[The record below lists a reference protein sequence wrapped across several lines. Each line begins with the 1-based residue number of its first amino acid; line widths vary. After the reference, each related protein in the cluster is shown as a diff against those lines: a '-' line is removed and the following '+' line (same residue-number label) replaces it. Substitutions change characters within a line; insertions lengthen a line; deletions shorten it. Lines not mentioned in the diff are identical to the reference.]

1 MCSTFD
7 WAGRVMT
14 GHCHANLVETP
25 SLMAPGPIK
34 PAGICLSSCLVT
46 VNRQFANPPNLTGLP
61 PRLGTLLNSLGMDRM
76 PDSRAKRYSL
86 QCTTGEHFGVARY

>member
-25 SLMAPGPIK
+25 PLMAPGPIK
-34 PAGICLSSCLVT
+34 PAGIRLSSCLVT

-61 PRLGTLLNSLGMDRM
+61 SLLETLLNSLEIDRTF
-76 PDSRAKRYSL
+76 DSRAKHVRYTVSGSFL
-86 QCTTGEHFGVARY
+86 R